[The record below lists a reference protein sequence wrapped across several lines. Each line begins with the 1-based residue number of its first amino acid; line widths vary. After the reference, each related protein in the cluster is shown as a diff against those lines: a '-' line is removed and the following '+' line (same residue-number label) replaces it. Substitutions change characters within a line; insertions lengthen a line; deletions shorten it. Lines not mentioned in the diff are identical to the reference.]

1 MIGRFT
7 ATGVVIASMVGTGVF
22 VSLGYQ
28 ADSVKSTFAILLLWV
43 LGGIYALC
51 GAFCYAE
58 LVARMPRSGGE
69 YHFLSRTYHPALG
82 FMAGWATVTVGF
94 AAPTAVAALAFA
106 SYMGIFEPDL
116 NQQWVASGII
126 LLCGCIHLGK
136 AEIGRFFQNGFT
148 ATKIVLLAGFVA
160 AFFFMTANPQPVN
173 LLPVQADFN
182 SVLTME
188 FATAFVFVTYSFSG
202 WNAAVYVAGEIR
214 NAKQVV
220 PYALLGGTTLVLV
233 LYLLLNYAFLQS
245 IPFSEI
251 EALESKEKIAALAAS
266 KIFSSEGE
274 LISNILIAIGLVST
288 IGALVFLGPRISQ
301 TIGEDFKALDFLA
314 RKNRN
319 GTPITAIVSQLF
331 LSILFVFLADLKSI
345 LLYVEFTLISFSF
358 LTVLGLFLVRRKST
372 ESFEGYMAW
381 GFPWTAHLFLLLSGW
396 VLVSVFSRHTQE
408 SLVGLLTILAG
419 LVLYYASSREPV
431 K

>member
-28 ADSVKSTFAILLLWV
+28 ADKVKSTFAILVLWG

-58 LVARMPRSGGE
+58 LASRMPRSGGE
-69 YHFLSRTYHPALG
+69 YNFLSRIYHPALG
-82 FMAGWATVTVGF
+82 FLAGWATVTVGF

-106 SYMGIFEPDL
+106 SYLGIFEPDL
-116 NQQWVASGII
+116 NQQWIAAGMI
-126 LLCGCIHLGK
+126 LLCGCIHMGK
-136 AEIGRFFQNGFT
+136 AEIGCFFQNGFT
-148 ATKIVLLAGFVA
+148 ATKIVLLTGFVG
-160 AFFFMTANPQPVN
+160 AFFFMTGNPQPVS
-173 LLPVQADFN
+173 LLPVQSDFN
-182 SVLTME
+182 SILTME

-214 NAKQVV
+214 DAKKIV

-251 EALESKEKIAALAAS
+251 EGLKEKEKIAALAAS

-274 LISNILIAIGLVST
+274 SISNILIPMGLVST
-288 IGALVFLGPRISQ
+288 IGALVFLGPRITQ
-301 TIGEDFKALDFLA
+301 TIGEDLNALRFLS

-319 GTPITAIVSQLF
+319 GTPVTAIVSQLL
-331 LSILFVFLADLKSI
+331 LSILFVFLTNLQS
-345 LLYVEFTLISFSF
+345 LLIYVEFTLISFSF

-372 ESFEGYMAW
+372 ESFGGYMAW
-381 GFPWTAHLFLLLSGW
+381 GFPWTALLFLLLSGW
-396 VLVSVFSRHTQE
+396 VLVSVFSRHTEE
-408 SLVGLLTILAG
+408 SCVGLLTILAG
-419 LVLYYASSREPV
+419 LVFYSLSSRKPFD
-431 K
+431 